1 MESQFKYLAAL
12 LLLAPSLALGQ
23 PAKTKVAVTS
33 GCDSPDDRVGP
44 TFVYS
49 LKEAIRRSASF
60 ELAPNGLSISIACVN
75 PAQGEGMAVAASLV
89 VTGADNCG
97 GVVVLRH
104 EVLYIPVKQIDQT
117 AINVLAEIDK
127 LLDH

>member
-12 LLLAPSLALGQ
+12 LLLAPSLAFGQ
-23 PAKTKVAVTS
+23 PAKTNLAVTS
-33 GCDSPDDRVGP
+33 SCDKPDDRVSS

-60 ELAPNGLSISIACVN
+60 ELAPNGVTISIACVN
-75 PAQGEGMAVAASLV
+75 PLQGEGLAVAASLV
-89 VTGADNCG
+89 VTGADSCG
-97 GVVVLRH
+97 GVVVLQH
-104 EVLYIPVKQIDQT
+104 EVLYVPIHHVDEM